1 MSSSERAEIHL
12 DPNPTGQLDA
22 AVPGTLVPL
31 RSLPREHIASGDP
44 DVRGWAVLGDDGN
57 RIGDVDD
64 LLVDAEARKVRFL
77 IVALDAAWASADEG
91 PIPGM
96 SPDAPGSVAGP
107 AAAGAGA
114 SGGVSGMEGMEGL
127 SGLTGRLAEEFV
139 RSTITD
145 EELALARDGV
155 PPEHRRVLV
164 PIGAAAIDPDP
175 RQVRVRGLLASHAAG
190 LPEYHGQLLTHEA
203 EAGLRLRFGHA

>member
-1 MSSSERAEIHL
+1 MSSTHTEIHL
-12 DPNPTGQLDA
+12 DPNPTGKLDE
-22 AVPGTLVPL
+22 AVPGALVPL
-31 RSLPREHIASGDP
+31 RSLPQEHLASGDP

-57 RIGDVDD
+57 RIGAVDD

-77 IVALDAAWASADEG
+77 IVALDTVLESADEG
-91 PIPGM
+91 PIPGVD
-96 SPDAPGSVAGP
+96 PGAPGSVSGLAVAGVD
-107 AAAGAGA
+107 
-114 SGGVSGMEGMEGL
+114 SVSGMEGL
-127 SGLTGRLAEEFV
+127 SGLTGMLAEEFV

-155 PPEHRRVLV
+155 PPAHRRVLV

>member
-1 MSSSERAEIHL
+1 MSSTEHSEIRL

-22 AVPGTLVPL
+22 AVPGALVPL
-31 RSLPREHIASGDP
+31 RSLPREHLASGDP

-64 LLVDAEARKVRFL
+64 LLVDAEARRVRFL
-77 IVALDAAWASADEG
+77 IVTLDAAWESADEG

-96 SPDAPGSVAGP
+96 APDAPGSVAGL
-107 AAAGAGA
+107 AAAGVA
-114 SGGVSGMEGMEGL
+114 SVSGVEGL
-127 SGLTGRLAEEFV
+127 SGLTGMLAEEFV

-155 PPEHRRVLV
+155 PADRRRVLV
-164 PIGAAAIDPDP
+164 PIGAAAIDAEA
-175 RQVRVRGLLASHAAG
+175 RQIMVRGLLASHAAG
-190 LPEYHGQLLTHEA
+190 LPDYHGQLLTHEA